1 MVLTGKAAA
10 CQDYRFTSRQEE
22 ISVQYND
29 YINATKEYLQRYD
42 EFAQFV
48 KSTKQEIKYCKDLL
62 AQDAAPASPVLSSA
76 GGGGGEKQSVE
87 DRALAAHE
95 KLRSRIAGYEQEL
108 ADIEPIIQKVKS
120 SMEALNSF
128 NSLQHHI
135 LDDRYRKRR
144 SWDAVA
150 MACNVSYSTCR
161 AQAQD
166 GLVSLTRM
174 VFGPKAVPFQTSI
187 VFFHQ
192 D

>member
-1 MVLTGKAAA
+1 M
-10 CQDYRFTSRQEE
+10 QH
-22 ISVQYND
+22 ND
-29 YINATKEYLQRYD
+29 YVNAVKEYLERYD
-42 EFAQFV
+42 EFSQYV
-48 KSTKQEIKYCKDLL
+48 KATRQEIHYCEALL
-62 AQDAAPASPVLSSA
+62 AQDADPASPVLSSA

-87 DRALAAHE
+87 ERAFAAHE
-95 KLRSRIAGYEQEL
+95 KLRDRIAGYEQEL
-108 ADIEPIIQKVKS
+108 AEIEPLLHKVES
-120 SMEALNSF
+120 SMEALKSF

-135 LDDRYRKRR
+135 LEARYRKRH

-150 MACNVSYSTCR
+150 MACNVGYSTCR